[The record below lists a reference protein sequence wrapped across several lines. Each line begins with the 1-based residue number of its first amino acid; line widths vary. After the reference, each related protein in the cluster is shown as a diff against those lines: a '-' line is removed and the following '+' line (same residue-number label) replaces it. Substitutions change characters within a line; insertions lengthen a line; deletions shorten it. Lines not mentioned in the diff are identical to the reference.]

1 MANSYL
7 GEFEQLLLLAML
19 RLEGAATA
27 ASIRALVEET
37 SARKV
42 WIGAVHTTLD
52 RMEAKGLVRA
62 SVAERPEGK
71 RKIFAPTAQ
80 GAKAIAAAHRTWKNL
95 SKGLAL
101 SNSQIK

>member
-1 MANSYL
+1 MANNYL

-19 RLEGAATA
+19 RLEDGATA
-27 ASIRALVEET
+27 ASIRTLVEDT
-37 SARKV
+37 AGRKV

-62 SVAERPEGK
+62 SVVERPEGA
-71 RKIFAPTAQ
+71 RKVFAPTAH